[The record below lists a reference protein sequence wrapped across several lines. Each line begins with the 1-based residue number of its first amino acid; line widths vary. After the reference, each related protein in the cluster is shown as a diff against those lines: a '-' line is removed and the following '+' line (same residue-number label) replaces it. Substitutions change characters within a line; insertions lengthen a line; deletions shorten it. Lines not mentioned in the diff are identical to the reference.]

1 MSLLCC
7 CLVWAV
13 VLVKCKAEERVRV
26 LQGALTAPKPTP
38 SVKALPYEHWVVS
51 DPAPILAAVFGA
63 PSSQETD
70 HGHSTHPP
78 LPTPAASAPPR
89 PCPALALRIHAG
101 P

>member
-1 MSLLCC
+1 
-7 CLVWAV
+7 
-13 VLVKCKAEERVRV
+13 V

-38 SVKALPYEHWVVS
+38 SAKALPYEHWVVS

-78 LPTPAASAPPR
+78 PNPRRLRSSASMLGPR
-89 PCPALALRIHAG
+89 PPHPCWALSAG
-101 P
+101 